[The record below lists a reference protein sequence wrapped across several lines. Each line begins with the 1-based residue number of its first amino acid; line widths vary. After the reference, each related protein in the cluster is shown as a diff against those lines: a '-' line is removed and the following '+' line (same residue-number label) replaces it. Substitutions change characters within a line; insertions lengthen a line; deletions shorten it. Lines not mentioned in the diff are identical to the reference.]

1 MDLFKEVLPAIQ
13 QTKVD
18 IFSQDVNAA
27 EKGYNTFMVNRA
39 LSLHNDS
46 LFHANE
52 MNRNYHLDKRTQFN
66 YFLHSVRARKRPFV
80 PWAKKE
86 KNSED
91 IVAIKWY
98 FQYSEIKAI
107 AALRVLPEAEVERI
121 RDLYKDAHK

>member
-18 IFSQDVNAA
+18 IFSQDVADA
-27 EKGYNTFMVNRA
+27 EKSYNTFMVNRA

-66 YFLHSVRARKRPFV
+66 YFLHSIRARKRPFV

-86 KNSED
+86 KNDD
-91 IVAIKWY
+91 INVIKW
-98 FQYSEIKAI
+98 FFNYSEQKAI

-121 RDLYKDAHK
+121 KELYKDAHK